1 MNGGYFLID
10 CTGLDLNSPGTV
22 SGIYDNMLKAYDS
35 GKLVLL
41 GGIKNS
47 TAAYTPVPVFLY
59 TALVSTDTVVKFTIG
74 SQGYTV
80 ADNDSVTADV

>member
-1 MNGGYFLID
+1 MNGGYFLVD

-22 SGIYDNMLKAYDS
+22 SGLYDNLLAAYAS
-35 GKLVLL
+35 GKPVIL

-47 TAAYTPVPVFLY
+47 SAKYSPMPIFIY
-59 TALVSTDTVVKFTIG
+59 TAVVSSDTVVKFTIG
-74 SQGYTV
+74 TQGYTV